1 MVTVFNT
8 FAKTFP
14 DLSIKKKKKKKKKKM
29 RNRIFDGTKSRKL
42 IKDENY
48 SGSVKLGKL
57 RGCNWT

>member
-14 DLSIKKKKKKKKKKM
+14 DLSIKKKKKM